1 MNDELLALYNA
12 DREERVD
19 QPRMGTPEYTA
30 MRDRDKQRR
39 LRAATILSALEEPEA
54 ADLYHAAL
62 LFQHGDTPE
71 DAWRALIVR
80 TFAL

>member
-30 MRDRDKQRR
+30 MRERDQQRR
-39 LRAATILSALEEPEA
+39 LRAAAILAALPVPKA
-54 ADLYHAAL
+54 VDLYHAAL
-62 LFQHGDTPE
+62 LFLHGDLVE
-71 DAWRALIVR
+71 DAWRACRNLMR
-80 TFAL
+80 